1 MSHGLL
7 PRSGWVLWVSEASDP
22 EWLAEALHRTAP
34 DLKPV
39 AIQPGRLTGAIAAI
53 SPVLIVIDSGL
64 PACNELVRRATEQC
78 AELAVVVTGRD
89 LARVSGGG
97 NAEQPSSPT
106 RSHSDSS
113 SGAAC
118 PR

>member
-39 AIQPGRLTGAIAAI
+39 AIQPGRLMDAIATI
-53 SPVLIVIDSGL
+53 RPVLIVIDSRL
-64 PACNELVRRATEQC
+64 PAYNELVRRATEQC
-78 AELAVVVTGRD
+78 AGLAVVVSDHD
-89 LARVSGGG
+89 LAGDSGGG
-97 NAEQPSSPT
+97 NAEQAFSPT
-106 RSHSDSS
+106 RSYSDSS

-118 PR
+118 RR